1 MLDAFGRELSRNV
14 VADSGP
20 GAEDDEGACHI
31 EVSKVLKNRCPA

>member
-1 MLDAFGRELSRNV
+1 MLDAFGCELGRDV

-31 EVSKVLKNRCPA
+31 EVFNVLKNQCPA